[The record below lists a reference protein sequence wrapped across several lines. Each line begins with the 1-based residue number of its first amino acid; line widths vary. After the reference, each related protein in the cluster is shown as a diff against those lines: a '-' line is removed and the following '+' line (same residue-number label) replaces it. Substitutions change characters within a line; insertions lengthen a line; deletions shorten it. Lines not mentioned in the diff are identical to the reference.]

1 MIFQTLEGHNSGLP
15 DEDAPLILTFQFNSF
30 LLGRYRKELNCWQ

>member
-15 DEDAPLILTFQFNSF
+15 DEETRRELYSNLTLITVLINEETIN
-30 LLGRYRKELNCWQ
+30 